1 MFAIPLRPKNPLTN
15 LSLSLG
21 QVISVWNSFASAQFP
36 LSPVVA
42 QYRSVQYDHQ
52 RFIEEYAT
60 SLSVSSMKRCIMNP
74 LDLDGADCLLDFIES
89 AYEYN
94 GITLN
99 AQSKVRMESDLFMHK
114 NNYFLRRFRIKCVEY
129 NYVLLVK
136 KNYSAAELLQEL
148 YSIYRSCM
156 PIIKNPSGEIKAGIL

>member
-21 QVISVWNSFASAQFP
+21 QLISVWSSFIRGQFP
-36 LSPVVA
+36 LSPVVT

-60 SLSVSSMKRCIMNP
+60 ALSISSMKRCIMNP
-74 LDLDGADCLLDFIES
+74 LDLDGADCLLDFIEC

-94 GITLN
+94 GITLH
-99 AQSKVRMESDLFMHK
+99 AQSKVRLESDIFMHK
-114 NNYFLRRFRIKCVEY
+114 NNYFLRRFRSKCVEY

-136 KNYSAAELLQEL
+136 KNHSAVELLQEL

-156 PIIKNPSGEIKAGIL
+156 PIIKNPCGEIKAGLV